1 MLKDQE
7 QIDQINEQI
16 ATLERQE
23 ARLKASKK
31 ASDRCQAARVRDAI
45 GDLTHRR
52 KYYEQSLRRHQA
64 NPPAGEGDAAEL
76 GDPDSEDGRAAG
88 HDGVHSAPMD
98 DHAGNPLRRD
108 AGPAVPDH
116 GGESRLGAR
125 PDGSEMTGEKL
136 KAAREAAGLTRKALA
151 ASLGVSYSM
160 VYRWETGGA
169 TPGETVQQ
177 KLRSLFIDPPPL
189 RKQRRKKA

>member
-88 HDGVHSAPMD
+88 HDGVHSAPVD
-98 DHAGNPLRRD
+98 DHAGNPLRGNT
-108 AGPAVPDH
+108 GPALPDH
-116 GGESRLGAR
+116 GGEPRLGAGL
-125 PDGSEMTGEKL
+125 DGPKMTGEKL

-151 ASLGVSYSM
+151 ASLGVAYRT
-160 VYRWETGGA
+160 VYGWEPGDA
-169 TPGETVQQ
+169 TPGEAVQQ
-177 KLRSLFIDPPPL
+177 KLRSLFIEPPPL
-189 RKQRRKKA
+189 RKRRRKKA